1 METNIELNEQKNE
14 QESVTSFEEKNFK
27 RNKWF
32 FSAGGIG
39 RDMLYTLVST
49 YFLQYVQF
57 GLTLTAAQFITL
69 SLLIG
74 ILGRIWDGV
83 NDPMM

>member
-1 METNIELNEQKNE
+1 METENLNLENENKNE
-14 QESVTSFEEKNFK
+14 ELIEGPDIVFEKKNFK

-74 ILGRIWDGV
+74 ILSCKYT
-83 NDPMM
+83 

>member
-1 METNIELNEQKNE
+1 MK
-14 QESVTSFEEKNFK
+14 EKKVLTADEREFRK
-27 RNKWF
+27 NKWF

-57 GLTLTAAQFITL
+57 GMEFMTQ
-69 SLLIG
+69 
-74 ILGRIWDGV
+74 
-83 NDPMM
+83 